1 MYAIQTDSMRG
12 TFNAGD
18 IIFVKTLDE
27 DEKTDLEPGTIIT
40 FISSDPDSYGETITH
55 CIREETTY
63 NNQPAYITYGV
74 FAGVDDEYP
83 CLASDVIGTYSG
95 KWSRGGY
102 FFEFMKSPTGY
113 CICVLLPFLV
123 LIGINSYY
131 FVVQFKEYRKE
142 KGTDK
147 KSIKKAR
154 DEALKENERLKQ
166 EIEKLK
172 SNQNNTV
179 EKENDSNGGNENER

>member
-1 MYAIQTDSMRG
+1 
-12 TFNAGD
+12 
-18 IIFVKTLDE
+18 
-27 DEKTDLEPGTIIT
+27 
-40 FISSDPDSYGETITH
+40 
-55 CIREETTY
+55 
-63 NNQPAYITYGV
+63 
-74 FAGVDDEYP
+74 
-83 CLASDVIGTYSG
+83 
-95 KWSRGGY
+95 
-102 FFEFMKSPTGY
+102 MKSPTGY

-142 KGTDK
+142 NGTDK